1 MPLPIARTG
10 IKAVVLPLLHSFLVS
25 PSPFAMSQTTLPSQ
39 RVVPT
44 ETSSDVELRKVF
56 KVFNGETAVRGVDL
70 TIGQGE
76 FFSILGPSGCGK
88 TTTLRL
94 IAGFETPSAGE
105 VLVRGQSML
114 NVPPNQR
121 PVNTVFQSY
130 ALFGHMTIW
139 DNVAFGLK
147 IKGLTKAELE
157 DQVRDAL
164 ALVKMESFARRYP
177 AQLSGGQRQRVALAR
192 ALVNR
197 PAVLLL
203 DEPLGALDLKLR
215 KEMQMELSSLHR
227 ELGMTFVMVTHDQEE
242 ALSLSDRIAVM
253 NEGRVEQVGSPSEIY
268 ESPRSPFVADFIG
281 ETNLLRGRLALIDH
295 HAWTVETDHGLRTM
309 VGPAQDWQPTGG
321 EAIAVS
327 IRPEKVGLSLYPPE
341 AAVNCFEG
349 QLRNIMYLGT
359 HVHYAVELRSG
370 EHVTVMQVNTG
381 GEMPAIDT
389 SVYVHWSPKD
399 GFAMPV

>member
-1 MPLPIARTG
+1 MSRP
-10 IKAVVLPLLHSFLVS
+10 AVKQVSCEVASGELV
-25 PSPFAMSQTTLPSQ
+25 
-39 RVVPT
+39 V
-44 ETSSDVELRKVF
+44 
-56 KVFNGETAVRGVDL
+56 
-70 TIGQGE
+70 
-76 FFSILGPSGCGK
+76 ILGPSGCGK

-253 NEGRVEQVGSPSEIY
+253 NEGRVEQVGTPSEIY
-268 ESPRSPFVADFIG
+268 ESPRSPFIADFIG
-281 ETNLLRGRLALIDH
+281 ETNLLRGRLAKVEREG
-295 HAWTVETDHGLRTM
+295 WQVETDHGSPVAVRP
-309 VGPAQDWQPTGG
+309 VEDWQPGGG

-341 AAVNCFEG
+341 VKVNCFEG

-370 EHVTVMQVNTG
+370 EQITVMQVNTG
-381 GEMPAIDT
+381 GEMPT
-389 SVYVHWSPKD
+389 VNTQVYVHWSAQD
-399 GFAMPV
+399 GLAMPA